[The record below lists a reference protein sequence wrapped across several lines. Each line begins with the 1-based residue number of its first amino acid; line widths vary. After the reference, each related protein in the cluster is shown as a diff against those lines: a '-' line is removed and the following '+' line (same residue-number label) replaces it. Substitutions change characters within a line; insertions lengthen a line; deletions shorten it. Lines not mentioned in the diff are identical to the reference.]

1 MSNGTLSIKMKSP
14 KSSSANKR
22 TTDSGRWTIV
32 DYRPLSI
39 VYRLSSVVSDR
50 HPADWLWLALIGLLV
65 QGFWAL
71 QMDYP
76 SYTDAYYYT
85 TNGQRLAQGHG
96 FTEQIIWL
104 YLDDPAGLP
113 TPSHTY
119 WMPLASLLAAGG
131 YLLHDSFRGAQLIFW
146 LLAGLLPL
154 LAAAIVVW
162 LGGRRWQFWMAG
174 LLTVGGGFYA
184 HFLSQPSTFA
194 PFAWAGGGC
203 LLALAIASG
212 QDRKDLTGFKQ
223 RVANV
228 PGLRWWLLAGV
239 LAGLAHLTRADGLLL
254 LGIGGLIWLK
264 DWRNGGGLAALLA
277 GYGLVMGGWLLRNG
291 LVLGTPLPTGGT
303 QAIFLT
309 TYADI
314 FSYGRS
320 FDLAHLLAWGWPEI
334 IRSRLHGLSV
344 ALQTFVAVS
353 SYMVLTPFVIWG
365 WLYMGHKNWPRLAPM
380 SWYAL
385 ALLLAMSM
393 LFTLPGSNGG
403 LFHSSTALWPWF
415 MALAAIG
422 LDRAVD
428 WLALRRT
435 NWRPEEAR
443 RVYAGIFVVAAFGL
457 SLLVG
462 LPRGSGAVSEATMY
476 GEIEG
481 RLPATAVTFAG
492 DAPAFHYHT
501 GLPALSAPNEP
512 AEVML
517 QMAQR
522 YGATHLLLDS
532 SPPPALAM
540 VYTGEITVESI
551 QLIVEVGNLR
561 LYRLFDE

>member
-1 MSNGTLSIKMKSP
+1 MNADRKLF
-14 KSSSANKR
+14 SA
-22 TTDSGRWTIV
+22 
-32 DYRPLSI
+32 PL
-39 VYRLSSVVSDR
+39 RLCVKFFQS
-50 HPADWLWLALIGLLV
+50 DWLWLALIGLLV

-71 QMDYP
+71 QLDYP

-85 TNGQRLAQGHG
+85 TNGQRLAQGYG

-119 WMPLASLLAAGG
+119 WMPLTSLLAAAG
-131 YLLHDSFRGAQLIFW
+131 YWLHDSFRGAQFLFW

-154 LAAAIVVW
+154 LAAAIVAQ
-162 LGGRRWQFWMAG
+162 LGGQRWQFWLAG
-174 LLTVGGGFYA
+174 LLTAAGGFYA

-203 LLALAIASG
+203 LLALALA
-212 QDRKDLTGFKQ
+212 DKDLTGFKQ
-223 RVANV
+223 RVANLS
-228 PGLRWWLLAGV
+228 GLGWKNLSGLGWWLLAGL

-254 LGIGGLIWLK
+254 LGIGGLIWLRH
-264 DWRNGGGLAALLA
+264 WRSSRSLVALLI
-277 GYGLVMGGWLLRNG
+277 GYSLVMGGWLLRNG
-291 LVLGTPLPTGGT
+291 LVLGTPLPTSGT
-303 QAIFLT
+303 QTIFLT

-314 FSYGRS
+314 FAYGRS
-320 FDLAHLLAWGWPEI
+320 FDLTHLLAWGWPEI
-334 IRSRLHGLSV
+334 IRSRLEGLSI

-353 SYMVLTPFVIWG
+353 SYIVLTPFVIWG
-365 WLYMGHKNWPRLAPM
+365 WWHKGRTGWGQMAPM

-385 ALLLAMSM
+385 ALLLAMSL

-403 LFHSSTALWPWF
+403 LFHSSAALWPWF

-428 WLALRRT
+428 WLAQYRR
-435 NWRPEEAR
+435 NWRAEEAR
-443 RVYAGIFVVAAFGL
+443 RVYAGIFVLAAFGL

-462 LPRGSGAVSEATMY
+462 LSRGPDVVTSEAEVY
-476 GEIEG
+476 GEMK
-481 RLPATAVTFAG
+481 RVLPETAVVFAG

-512 AEVML
+512 PDVL
-517 QMAQR
+517 LHMARR
-522 YGATHLLLDS
+522 YGVTHLLLDN
-532 SPPPALAM
+532 SPPPALAGL
-540 VYTGEITVESI
+540 YRGTIAHEAIRLTAE
-551 QLIVEVGNLR
+551 LDDLR
-561 LYRLFDE
+561 LYALDSSDH

>member
-1 MSNGTLSIKMKSP
+1 MGYAVKTN
-14 KSSSANKR
+14 
-22 TTDSGRWTIV
+22 V
-32 DYRPLSI
+32 DKKPLSALLHPLWL
-39 VYRLSSVVSDR
+39 RSVQARVKLFQS
-50 HPADWLWLALIGLLV
+50 DWLWLALIGLLV

-71 QMDYP
+71 QLDYP

-119 WMPLASLLAAGG
+119 WMPLASLLAATG
-131 YLLHDSFRGAQLIFW
+131 YLLHDSFRGAQLFFW

-154 LAAAIVVW
+154 LAASIVAW
-162 LGGRRWQFWMAG
+162 LGGQRWQFWMAG
-174 LLTVGGGFYA
+174 LLTAAGGFYA

-203 LLALAIASG
+203 LLALAIA
-212 QDRKDLTGFKQ
+212 
-223 RVANV
+223 ANDK
-228 PGLRWWLLAGV
+228 GLAGRRRWWLLAGL

-254 LGIGGLIWLK
+254 LAVGGLIWLK
-264 DWRNGGGLAALLA
+264 DWRNGHSLAALLG
-277 GYGLVMGGWLLRNG
+277 GYGLFMGGWLLRNG
-291 LVLGTPLPTGGT
+291 LVLGTPLPTSGT
-303 QAIFLT
+303 QTIFLT
-309 TYADI
+309 SYADI
-314 FSYGRS
+314 FAYGRS
-320 FDLAHLLAWGWPEI
+320 FDLVHLLAWGWPEI
-334 IRSRLHGLSV
+334 LRSRLEGLSV

-353 SYMVLTPFVIWG
+353 SYIVLTPFVIWG
-365 WLYMGHKNWPRLAPM
+365 WLYAAREKWQHVVPM

-385 ALLLAMSM
+385 LLLLAMSL

-403 LFHSSTALWPWF
+403 LFHSSAALWPWF

-443 RVYAGIFVVAAFGL
+443 RVYAGIFVVVALGF

-462 LPRGSGAVSEATMY
+462 LPREPGVALSEAEVY
-476 GEIEG
+476 GEIRG
-481 RLPATAVTFAG
+481 LLPETAVVFAG

-512 AEVML
+512 PGVLL
-517 QMAQR
+517 QMTHR
-522 YGATHLLLDS
+522 YNATHLLLDS
-532 SPPPALAM
+532 SPPPALA
-540 VYTGEITVESI
+540 VLYTGEMTIETI
-551 QLIVEVGNLR
+551 QLIAEVGDLR
-561 LYRLFDE
+561 LYELHE

>member
-1 MSNGTLSIKMKSP
+1 MNNGILSIKMTSP
-14 KSSSANKR
+14 TSSSAAKKR
-22 TTDSGRWTIV
+22 MDSGRRTMV
-32 DYRPLSI
+32 DYRLPLIKSGAI
-39 VYRLSSVVSDR
+39 IHRPS
-50 HPADWLWLALIGLLV
+50 DWLWLALIGLLV

-71 QMDYP
+71 QLDYP

-85 TNGQRLAQGHG
+85 SNGQRLAQGYG

-119 WMPLASLLAAGG
+119 WMPLTSLLAAAG
-131 YLLHDSFRGAQLIFW
+131 YLLHDSFRGAQLFFW

-154 LAAAIVVW
+154 LASAIVVW
-162 LGGRRWQFWMAG
+162 LGGRRWQFWLAG
-174 LLTVGGGFYA
+174 LLTAAGGFYA

-203 LLALAIASG
+203 LLALAIASRQEG
-212 QDRKDLTGFKQ
+212 KDLS
-223 RVANV
+223 
-228 PGLRWWLLAGV
+228 GLGWWLLAGV

-264 DWRNGGGLAALLA
+264 DWRKGRALLVLLA
-277 GYGLVMGGWLLRNG
+277 GYGLIMGGWLLRNG
-291 LVLGTPLPTGGT
+291 LVMGTPLPTSGT
-303 QAIFLT
+303 QTIFLT

-314 FSYGRS
+314 FAYGRS

-334 IRSRLHGLSV
+334 VRSRLDGLSV
-344 ALQTFVAVS
+344 ALQTFVAVC
-353 SYMVLTPFVIWG
+353 SYIMLTPFVIWG
-365 WLYMGHKNWPRLAPM
+365 WLHTARTKWRTVAPM

-385 ALLLAMSM
+385 ALLLVMSL

-403 LFHSSTALWPWF
+403 FFHSSTALWPWF

-422 LDRAVD
+422 LDQTVA
-428 WLALRRT
+428 WLAQRRS

-443 RVYAGIFVVAAFGL
+443 RVYAGILVVVAFGL

-462 LPRGSGAVSEATMY
+462 LSREPGVVVSEAEVY
-476 GEIEG
+476 GEIKDL
-481 RLPATAVTFAG
+481 LPETAVVFTG
-492 DAPAFHYHT
+492 DAPAFYYHT
-501 GLPALSAPNEP
+501 ALPALSAPNESP
-512 AEVML
+512 AVLL

-540 VYTGEITVESI
+540 VYTGGNPIESI
-551 QLIVEVGNLR
+551 HLIAEVDDLR
-561 LYRLFDE
+561 LYELRSK